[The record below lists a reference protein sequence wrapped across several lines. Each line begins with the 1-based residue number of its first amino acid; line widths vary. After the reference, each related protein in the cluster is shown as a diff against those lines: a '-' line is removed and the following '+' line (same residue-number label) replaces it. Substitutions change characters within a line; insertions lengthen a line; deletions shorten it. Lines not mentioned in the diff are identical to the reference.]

1 MDATAGFTETFVSG
15 STLVSRSSAFTL
27 LRLRI
32 SINPSL
38 GETDHE
44 VFCILARFESVRQS
58 ADGVRMALP
67 IASPSDLGPRTPG
80 FAALV

>member
-1 MDATAGFTETFVSG
+1 MRLLALLKHFFLG
-15 STLVSRSSAFTL
+15 STLVSRSSAPTLL
-27 LRLRI
+27 LRLGI

-44 VFCILARFESVRQS
+44 VFCILAGFESVRQS
-58 ADGVRMALP
+58 GDGVRMTLP
-67 IASPSDLGPRTPG
+67 IARPSDLGPRAPG

>member
-1 MDATAGFTETFVSG
+1 MDATAGFTKPFFSG
-15 STLVSRSSAFTL
+15 STLVSRSSALSL

-32 SINPSL
+32 TINPSL

-44 VFCILARFESVRQS
+44 VFCILAGFESVRQS
-58 ADGVRMALP
+58 ADGVRMTLS
-67 IASPSDLGPRTPG
+67 IARPSDLGPRAPG